1 MAAPIVLGITIH
13 ADGSSQV
20 TGELHRIQAAVSQT
34 GAAAQT
40 TSRQFSELA
49 NGQREVTSATNASA
63 SAFNR
68 FGISAA
74 AMAGTV
80 AGIGM
85 AMLGKSIIST
95 TETLQNLEVRMRSL
109 TKSTDDYTQATAYLA
124 EVSNRH
130 HKDLIGLTDSFSR
143 LLTIEQTGIISR
155 QQSAAILE
163 GLSNA
168 QSRTGASSE
177 QLGQSM
183 VGLTQALSSGT
194 LQWEEMK
201 QVTEPIPGLMVKIA
215 EAAGYTGQSAVGDFK
230 NVVAA
235 GQVTSEMFGRILV
248 GSLAQYQGAAEDA
261 GSTLTAKYS
270 DIQNAWTNL
279 VKVIE
284 TPVADVLTPV
294 LTGIAI
300 AVEDLGLAVGS
311 LMAKW
316 RQLTGLIK
324 SGGAGDN
331 GQVIDLTGR
340 AKPPG
345 YTDASSATK
354 QTTATADA
362 LEIRKQIEANATT
375 HTKAAGA
382 HHAASKVHS
391 AAAKAISDAAREE
404 AQAVKSLQSAYESQV
419 ASLLEAKAT
428 QADTSATA
436 AMEYKVQSGAL
447 KNLSE
452 EKKLYLLQLTAE
464 NQNNEKDAKAKKT
477 QADAMAAL
485 VSQYNQLTLSARDY
499 YRLTL
504 TTSGI
509 APNQQAP
516 IMAQYDK
523 NIAKTSETA
532 SIAKDADALKSY
544 VAALD
549 QAKVKTSD
557 LGAITSGVFDGALGG
572 INAMAGAFDLMVN
585 SITENTVALAE
596 NARMQK
602 LNEANPKAIDYQKNK
617 IKLSKDEATLEK
629 GNLNSTLTGLR
640 QISAGAASMFNER
653 STAAKAFNTL
663 SQGLAAAQMVMNAA
677 TMASNFTTTET
688 GVAAGAAQMFAQS
701 GWAGFAGVA
710 AMLAVMATLGFASG
724 GSSTSKAADM
734 TPEQKA
740 ATAGGG
746 TSLGDPLK
754 LSESINNSLTLLNDI
769 NAAQYVE
776 LMGIND
782 GIKNLTDAIKQTIAN
797 VFKAGGLTSFE
808 PNKKNVNTIA
818 TGIWT
823 DPIAFGDILA
833 GAIVRSRQ
841 ADVVQTGHGGGFFG
855 GQKTYTYQ
863 LQLSQL
869 DSGIAKG
876 INDIF
881 ASIGD
886 TMLGL
891 SRALGQGLE
900 GKLRQAVIPSISLDL
915 KGLTGEEAAKKLNN
929 VISAA
934 MDRMATSVFGD
945 IIGKYQQLG
954 EGMLETAVRVVAEVA
969 VVKDAFSV
977 SKQTIGRDA
986 LAIADGIVTF
996 AGGLKEFQDQFGV
1009 YLDKFNGDREKA
1021 IRQQKQLAEALKT
1034 VDLALP
1040 TTREGYRKLLESL
1053 DMTNHANIERYAM
1066 LIKLSTAADAYYSAQ
1081 ASLAKFRKDQEIAL
1095 MEAQGRTLAALNA
1108 KRQQEIDA
1116 LDKRYQWQQ
1125 KLINATQDVS
1135 DAYAKAESVLTSI
1148 KTQFDGIADKLKA
1161 FRISLSLGALS
1172 ALPKPVQYAQAL
1184 GLFNENIA
1192 KIALGLGTTVDSQ
1205 NRYAKSLEA
1214 LEGNTTALLTASMA
1228 HSATA
1233 VDYARDYAKAM
1244 AAVSNAETGAKAVST
1259 DAQKQL
1265 TELKSSVKGLIA
1277 INKSVLSVHDAVKG
1291 VQAAIVVLVGV
1302 QAGKAAAD
1310 AAQRAADA
1318 NQGYKV
1324 SEGHMPPPTPPVGD
1338 EPYAWIAMWQQR
1350 IAQYRAGV
1358 IPQAMLMALYN
1369 AETAKGRHDVDT
1381 LWNGGRLQGY
1391 EKGVNYV
1398 PKDMQ
1403 ANIHEGERIIPAADN
1418 KLLMARLM
1426 EPPETNTASLA
1437 LLEEI
1442 RALRAE
1448 VNYLRDDV
1456 RRGDAAN
1463 ASATKET
1470 TRQLKQWDIDGM
1482 PATTV

>member
-1 MAAPIVLGITIH
+1 
-13 ADGSSQV
+13 
-20 TGELHRIQAAVSQT
+20 
-34 GAAAQT
+34 
-40 TSRQFSELA
+40 
-49 NGQREVTSATNASA
+49 
-63 SAFNR
+63 
-68 FGISAA
+68 
-74 AMAGTV
+74 
-80 AGIGM
+80 
-85 AMLGKSIIST
+85 
-95 TETLQNLEVRMRSL
+95 
-109 TKSTDDYTQATAYLA
+109 
-124 EVSNRH
+124 
-130 HKDLIGLTDSFSR
+130 
-143 LLTIEQTGIISR
+143 
-155 QQSAAILE
+155 
-163 GLSNA
+163 
-168 QSRTGASSE
+168 
-177 QLGQSM
+177 
-183 VGLTQALSSGT
+183 
-194 LQWEEMK
+194 
-201 QVTEPIPGLMVKIA
+201 
-215 EAAGYTGQSAVGDFK
+215 
-230 NVVAA
+230 
-235 GQVTSEMFGRILV
+235 
-248 GSLAQYQGAAEDA
+248 
-261 GSTLTAKYS
+261 
-270 DIQNAWTNL
+270 
-279 VKVIE
+279 
-284 TPVADVLTPV
+284 
-294 LTGIAI
+294 
-300 AVEDLGLAVGS
+300 
-311 LMAKW
+311 
-316 RQLTGLIK
+316 
-324 SGGAGDN
+324 
-331 GQVIDLTGR
+331 
-340 AKPPG
+340 
-345 YTDASSATK
+345 
-354 QTTATADA
+354 
-362 LEIRKQIEANATT
+362 
-375 HTKAAGA
+375 
-382 HHAASKVHS
+382 
-391 AAAKAISDAAREE
+391 
-404 AQAVKSLQSAYESQV
+404 
-419 ASLLEAKAT
+419 
-428 QADTSATA
+428 
-436 AMEYKVQSGAL
+436 ME
-447 KNLSE
+447 
-452 EKKLYLLQLTAE
+452 
-464 NQNNEKDAKAKKT
+464 
-477 QADAMAAL
+477 
-485 VSQYNQLTLSARDY
+485 
-499 YRLTL
+499 
-504 TTSGI
+504 
-509 APNQQAP
+509 
-516 IMAQYDK
+516 
-523 NIAKTSETA
+523 
-532 SIAKDADALKSY
+532 
-544 VAALD
+544 
-549 QAKVKTSD
+549 
-557 LGAITSGVFDGALGG
+557 
-572 INAMAGAFDLMVN
+572 
-585 SITENTVALAE
+585 
-596 NARMQK
+596 QK
-602 LNEANPKAIDYQKNK
+602 L
-617 IKLSKDEATLEK
+617 
-629 GNLNSTLTGLR
+629 
-640 QISAGAASMFNER
+640 
-653 STAAKAFNTL
+653 
-663 SQGLAAAQMVMNAA
+663 
-677 TMASNFTTTET
+677 
-688 GVAAGAAQMFAQS
+688 
-701 GWAGFAGVA
+701 
-710 AMLAVMATLGFASG
+710 
-724 GSSTSKAADM
+724 
-734 TPEQKA
+734 
-740 ATAGGG
+740 
-746 TSLGDPLK
+746 
-754 LSESINNSLTLLNDI
+754 
-769 NAAQYVE
+769 
-776 LMGIND
+776 
-782 GIKNLTDAIKQTIAN
+782 
-797 VFKAGGLTSFE
+797 
-808 PNKKNVNTIA
+808 
-818 TGIWT
+818 
-823 DPIAFGDILA
+823 
-833 GAIVRSRQ
+833 
-841 ADVVQTGHGGGFFG
+841 
-855 GQKTYTYQ
+855 
-863 LQLSQL
+863 
-869 DSGIAKG
+869 
-876 INDIF
+876 
-881 ASIGD
+881 
-886 TMLGL
+886 
-891 SRALGQGLE
+891 RAYM
-900 GKLRQAVIPSISLDL
+900 IPSISVDL
-915 KGLTGEEAAKKLNN
+915 KGLSGEDAAKKLNN

-934 MDRMATSVFGD
+934 LDNMAASVFGSLV
-945 IIGKYQQLG
+945 GKYQQLG

-969 VVKDAFSV
+969 IVKDAFSV
-977 SKQTIGRDA
+977 SRQTIGRDA
-986 LAIADGIVTF
+986 LAIADGIVQF
-996 AGGLKEFQDQFGV
+996 VGGLKEFQDQFGV
-1009 YLDKFNGDREKA
+1009 YLDKFNGDREKV
-1021 IRQQKQLAEALKT
+1021 IRQHKQLADQMKS

-1040 TTREGYRKLLESL
+1040 KTREGYRLLLESL